1 MKFHFNFFI
10 REQGMSP
17 INMFLSKKTH
27 LSHILILH
35 LSHILI
41 LLFILR
47 IFGPGLE
54 KIQAHLFPTLFTSLS
69 QS

>member
-10 REQGMSP
+10 RGQGMSP
-17 INMFLSKKTH
+17 INMFLSKET
-27 LSHILILH
+27 H